1 MPPVSRETLLRYMT
15 TVYDR
20 LESES
25 VKNGDGEPAM
35 WEGGIIKTFSGLGIS
50 NAHYAKVMNTMYEIG
65 SIVQVRRGA
74 RGSAT
79 VIALHKRP
87 ESTDLERAYGV
98 GENRLT
104 SPTESDRL
112 SQRVSV
118 LEGRLQGIDLA
129 KTLANLHSRISKL
142 EGKKER

>member
-1 MPPVSRETLLRYMT
+1 MT

-20 LESES
+20 LESEA
-25 VKNGDGEPAM
+25 VANGDDEPAL
-35 WEGGIIKTFSGLGIS
+35 WEGRIIKTFSGLGIS
-50 NAHYAKVMNTMYEIG
+50 NAHYGKVMNTMYEIG

-87 ESTDLERAYGV
+87 EASDLERAHGI

-104 SPTESDRL
+104 KPTEADRL
-112 SQRVSV
+112 SQRVGV
-118 LEGRLQGIDLA
+118 LEGRLQGIDIA
-129 KTLANLHSRISKL
+129 KTLANLHSRISQL